1 MGAYQRVLLA
11 APSPR
16 RRPAAGQR
24 GPAAPLE
31 ARRDA
36 GRRLLCLR
44 ADDKSSNSCP
54 PSRAHPA
61 PRSGQG
67 GGALP
72 PNRPG
77 RGTTREGGAAR
88 LPRCPQ
94 VALHP
99 GPEEAADGGRRSPA
113 ARGAAPGG
121 GAHLQP
127 AGAPPPPARPP
138 SAPRPPQPSAG
149 SRWGLKIKTPPA
161 RSARGAVGRGRGRR
175 GAAPGGAALT
185 CTRSSRR
192 SPGRALAPRGEPRG
206 GPAAAHRRGGAPRPS
221 PVFPRRAPGA
231 RRLRPHHAPPAG
243 QPARVPPRL
252 TPPPSPSCRRCA
264 ASRLSPARPGPPPP
278 GQERP
283 APAVPLAEPRAPREP
298 LVAAR
303 RQSPAGRRGRPSR
316 NGESEAVKGD
326 GARNTS
332 SPELPPSR
340 QSLF

>member
-1 MGAYQRVLLA
+1 MEPSSFLTQRMAGRLQDWETKRPGRRQVSRRHAAIAPSPERSTQRPQTTPTDPIPSPRINTYIYTAAAILGMQTARLFGGVSTRPSS

-99 GPEEAADGGRRSPA
+99 GPEEAADGRRRSPA

-127 AGAPPPPARPP
+127 AGAPL
-138 SAPRPPQPSAG
+138 PR
-149 SRWGLKIKTPPA
+149 
-161 RSARGAVGRGRGRR
+161 
-175 GAAPGGAALT
+175 
-185 CTRSSRR
+185 
-192 SPGRALAPRGEPRG
+192 
-206 GPAAAHRRGGAPRPS
+206 H
-221 PVFPRRAPGA
+221 
-231 RRLRPHHAPPAG
+231 
-243 QPARVPPRL
+243 
-252 TPPPSPSCRRCA
+252 
-264 ASRLSPARPGPPPP
+264 PPP
-278 GQERP
+278 GRRQ
-283 APAVPLAEPRAPREP
+283 PRAPRSSRP
-298 LVAAR
+298 AAV
-303 RQSPAGRRGRPSR
+303 G
-316 NGESEAVKGD
+316 V
-326 GARNTS
+326 
-332 SPELPPSR
+332 
-340 QSLF
+340 

>member
-1 MGAYQRVLLA
+1 MSPITR
-11 APSPR
+11 APRASFR
-16 RRPAAGQR
+16 AGR
-24 GPAAPLE
+24 GSATAEPPGSGNDEGGRGGPAAPLP
-31 ARRDA
+31 A
-36 GRRLLCLR
+36 GR
-44 ADDKSSNSCP
+44 P
-54 PSRAHPA
+54 PSRA
-61 PRSGQG
+61 G
-67 GGALP
+67 GGG
-72 PNRPG
+72 G
-77 RGTTREGGAAR
+77 REAEEPGGAG
-88 LPRCPQ
+88 RCTWR
-94 VALHP
+94 
-99 GPEEAADGGRRSPA
+99 RRSPA
-113 ARGAAPGG
+113 ARRG
-121 GAHLQP
+121 P
-127 AGAPPPPARPP
+127 ASPPPPARPP

-316 NGESEAVKGD
+316 NGESEAVKAD